1 MSSSASPLRRI
12 LLGNAPFILSHAQF
26 KRALLTGQLALITFA
41 VCFGYLLFDLISGV
55 ATAWPFQASCALTA
69 FVSFVL
75 NRKRKY
81 LLAKI
86 ILAVAVNFTVFIFSS
101 SEPFST
107 GLHSFYIATS
117 LGALA
122 GFGYEEKKWA
132 ATFVSLSIVLCMISL
147 LSDFQ
152 VLPPNG
158 SDPSYIKLNFAI
170 NLMVATIA
178 SLLIIVF
185 LINVNYNVEKSLTE
199 SEQQLIKKNEE
210 LTKLNAELDR
220 FVYSSSH
227 DLKAPLASVM
237 GLVQLAELSDHVG
250 ELKTYI
256 GLMKTRVKDLDK
268 FIKDISD
275 YARNTRL
282 TVEQQ
287 EVNLKRLVREV
298 LESLKYFPDSE
309 KIEVLLEVPEDLT
322 LRTDSTRLK
331 MVVGNLISNSFKYC
345 DHAKGTPFVRVHA
358 SKMAATV
365 FFEVQDNGIGIPRD
379 RQSKIFDMFFQAHES
394 SVGSGLGLYIVK
406 ETIEK
411 LGGQIRVESIEK
423 EGARFQVELP
433 EN

>member
-1 MSSSASPLRRI
+1 MSSSTSPLRRI

-26 KRALLTGQLALITFA
+26 KRALLTGQLALITFV
-41 VCFGYLLFDLISGV
+41 VCSGYLIFDLFSGV
-55 ATAWPFQASCALTA
+55 TASWPFQAACASMA
-69 FVSFVL
+69 FLSFLL
-75 NRKRKY
+75 NRQRRY
-81 LLAKI
+81 LLAKV

-132 ATFVSLSIVLCMISL
+132 GIFVLVSIGLSLISL

-152 VLPPNG
+152 MLPVTE
-158 SDPSYIKLNFAI
+158 SSSSYIKLNFTI
-170 NLMVATIA
+170 NLLVATIA
-178 SLLIIVF
+178 SLMIIVF
-185 LINVNYNVEKSLTE
+185 LINVNHNAEKGLKE
-199 SEQQLIKKNEE
+199 SEQQLLKKNEE
-210 LTKLNAELDR
+210 LTKLNTELDR

-237 GLVQLAELSDHVG
+237 GLVQLAELSDDVT

-256 GLMKTRVKDLDK
+256 GLMKSRVNDLDK

-282 TVEQQ
+282 AVDRQ

-298 LESLKYFPDSE
+298 LESLKYFPESE
-309 KIEVLLEVPEDLT
+309 KIEVLLEVPDDLN
-322 LRTDSTRLK
+322 LSTDVTRLK
-331 MVVGNLISNSFKYC
+331 MVMGNLISNSFKYS
-345 DHAKGTPFVRVHA
+345 DRAKPTPFVRIHA
-358 SKMAATV
+358 SKMSSRV
-365 FFEVQDNGIGIPRD
+365 FIEVEDNGIGIPKD
-379 RQSKIFDMFFQAHES
+379 RQSKIFDMFFQAHEN

-411 LGGQIRVESIEK
+411 IGGKIRVESTDK